1 MKHISLLFL
10 LFVMIQDTYAQQVF
24 FDDFDS
30 YSVGPISSQSPDWV
44 DLSSAMADV
53 RIDGGNYLNCSGSD
67 SNNSYLNFNYSDQV
81 ECKRIVSTLHSNYFL
96 EMSVVML
103 SGFYVNVYDT
113 DGYEFVFSVP
123 GLGGNH
129 HFAFNI
135 DFYYHQIQVF
145 VDGTL
150 TQTKSINSGFNS
162 IDEVHFSNSA
172 GKFRLGCLQLS
183 DFTDQDGDGYLAS
196 YDCDDNNPNVN
207 PGMTEIP
214 YNGID
219 DDCNPDTRDDD
230 LDMDGYVKAVDC
242 DDNNPN
248 VNPGKTEIPYNGI
261 DDDCNPAT
269 RDDDLDMDG
278 YGIDVDCNDNDP
290 NINPGAVE
298 IPDNDIDENCDGII
312 LTSLFESNHYRLE
325 IFPNPAQNVIIVKS
339 DVKLISGEIY
349 DSKGMKMS
357 SFIIDNQSKI
367 DISALMAGFYMIRLS
382 SEDGHSNIVRTFIKL
397 N

>member
-1 MKHISLLFL
+1 
-10 LFVMIQDTYAQQVF
+10 MIQDTYAQQVF

-30 YSVGPISSQSPDWV
+30 YSIGPISSQSPDWV

-196 YDCDDNNPNVN
+196 YDCDDNNP
-207 PGMTEIP
+207 
-214 YNGID
+214 D
-219 DDCNPDTRDDD
+219 
-230 LDMDGYVKAVDC
+230 
-242 DDNNPN
+242 
-248 VNPGKTEIPYNGI
+248 VNPGKTEIPYNGL

-382 SEDGHSNIVRTFIKL
+382 SEDGHNNIVRTFIKL